1 MVINYLAASKKLTKS
16 YQNNFMSFHPFS
28 FSGSPSDVLKVM
40 DASFSSEAIVQS
52 VWLDAGQSLCCG
64 MISEPL
70 ESMSGVEAQA
80 LTLPDASK
88 SYLTCV
94 AKTFS
99 IQSFVQLLGAVEEF
113 DADLKT
119 VITREDADS
128 PFTTLVVA
136 FDKAIELSS
145 VKTELLALSEST
157 GVELFLQSAE
167 SYQQQ
172 YGLACFDMDS
182 TLIQCEVI
190 DELAKNCGIG
200 DKVAEITERA
210 MQGEL
215 DFKESFAERLSLLE
229 GLSETVLEE
238 IAVSLPVTEGLPE
251 LMTFFKQQGVKT
263 AIFSGG
269 FTYFAE
275 HLQKQFG
282 FDFICANA
290 LDIVDGKVTGKVRG
304 EIVDAT
310 KKAEL
315 LSELTK
321 KYDLNEQ
328 SVIAVGDGA
337 NDLLMLDKAGLGV
350 AFWAKPL
357 VRQQAQY
364 ALNHLGLNALI
375 PLLK

>member
-16 YQNNFMSFHPFS
+16 YQNNFMSFQIFS
-28 FSGSPSDVLKVM
+28 FSGSVSDVLRSM
-40 DASFSSEAIVQS
+40 ESSLSPDAFVHTL
-52 VWLDAGQSLCCG
+52 WLDVPRSVCKGVIGEDPKAALDFEPKQGVLPAKAG
-64 MISEPL
+64 
-70 ESMSGVEAQA
+70 
-80 LTLPDASK
+80 

-94 AKTFS
+94 AQSLSF
-99 IQSFVQLLGAVEEF
+99 QSFAHLLVRLNAFGAG
-113 DADLKT
+113 LSTIITKT
-119 VITREDADS
+119 DNDS